1 MGGCGK
7 GCGRGLELARF
18 QSIDTGIGGLNPL
31 HLAPRLDLGHCPV
44 PCAVAQGRVKPPSR
58 LHLGNA
64 NITPAK
70 HGNFPSEERGQ
81 AVLPQTAPD
90 PTLAAF
96 S

>member
-1 MGGCGK
+1 MWG
-7 GCGRGLELARF
+7 
-18 QSIDTGIGGLNPL
+18 T
-31 HLAPRLDLGHCPV
+31 APCHVRSP
-44 PCAVAQGRVKPPSR
+44 QGRVKPPSR